1 MELQGTHGA
10 VPGSGQ
16 RRHFPKFPPPSPKP
30 LRSRPLPAARARPS
44 TWNQKKNML
53 SRQQAPTSWSSVHVQ
68 GHPGDFPGAW
78 VGHATK

>member
-1 MELQGTHGA
+1 MELQGTQGA

-16 RRHFPKFPPPSPKP
+16 RHFPKFPPPSSKP